1 MAGGVN
7 PENRHE
13 YQNPNHIT
21 NVQQFM
27 LNEQYMRDIIAVIE
41 KSVTQNGRALSKVEA
56 KVLNLGKGITD
67 NYNRIAQDLKASGRS
82 NVNKNEAQILK
93 SSLDDLFKEMRH
105 LIQPK
110 GSSGI
115 GKNER
120 ADASWAEVARLGQ
133 AFANNI
139 TENMERITNVM
150 ENIKSFQ
157 NESKKV
163 IQQATNVPSSDSSM
177 TDMQRVARARQKGV
191 ISEEYSRR
199 LGLAVSNARS
209 SATSPKDGPNFFT
222 TAVKYKQD
230 EDARVAYNLSKKAQ
244 KKIDNSF
251 YNKSMR
257 LGKSAV
263 TTLSTKSNFF
273 KQLNSTVGMLPG
285 VGKVTGGLAAAS
297 KASAAGASILGGA
310 GAALGAI
317 AVGVATIYKQMKKSS
332 PVLQAVSN
340 LFELAWNLLWMPLG
354 NALGTLLLPMA
365 EDLINF
371 AIMFN
376 QLFTDFS
383 LEKLG
388 DVYYAAMQFLW
399 GALYD
404 LGNTIPIMI
413 IDGFLDMLSGL
424 FKSLGWD
431 GAVEVIDNLKS
442 IVSEM
447 RDFIRNLPTKTW
459 DAVKGAWQGVLDFF
473 KDPIVNLGKAFMVV
487 GPIIADA
494 FKGITS
500 GASDWLDSINPHWF
514 ATGGIVTGPTLG
526 IVGEA
531 GPEAVVPLDKANGI
545 GTTYVININGD
556 VYGVQDL
563 ESRIERAIQRTANKA
578 YYR

>member
-1 MAGGVN
+1 MAGVN
-7 PENRHE
+7 PENRNE
-13 YQNPNHIT
+13 YQTPNHIT

-67 NYNRIAQDLKASGRS
+67 NYNKIAQDLKASGRS

-133 AFANNI
+133 AFADNI
-139 TENMERITNVM
+139 TENMERITTVM
-150 ENIKSFQ
+150 ENIRAFQ
-157 NESKKV
+157 NESRRV
-163 IQQATNVPSSDSSM
+163 VQQATNMPSSSSSM
-177 TDMQRVARARQKGV
+177 SDMERVARARENGV
-191 ISEEYSRR
+191 ISEEFSRR

-209 SATSPKDGPNFFT
+209 SSTSPKDGPNFFT
-222 TAVKYKQD
+222 ATARYRQD

-244 KKIDNSF
+244 EKIDNSF
-251 YNKSMR
+251 YNRSMR

-263 TTLSTKSNFF
+263 TTMSTKSNFF

-297 KASAAGASILGGA
+297 KASTAGASILGGA

-317 AVGVATIYKQMKKSS
+317 AVGVAAIYKQMKKSS

-354 NALGTLLLPMA
+354 NALGTFLLPMA
-365 EDLINF
+365 EDLIEF
-371 AIMFN
+371 ALLFN
-376 QLFTDFS
+376 ELFTDFS
-383 LEKLG
+383 FEKLMET
-388 DVYYAAMQFLW
+388 YYAGLNFIW
-399 GALYD
+399 GALWD
-404 LGNTIPIMI
+404 IGNALPDMI
-413 IDGFLDMLSGL
+413 FNLLIDGL
-424 FKSLGWD
+424 KSLFTAIGFDAGVKALEGFQEWRS
-431 GAVEVIDNLKS
+431 GV
-442 IVSEM
+442 M
-447 RDFIRNLPTKTW
+447 DFLRNLPNKIWEGLRWLIDQVGRFFTNLFDKITKLPEQIGTFF
-459 DAVKGAWQGVLDFF
+459 ANALGKVLD
-473 KDPIVNLGKAFMVV
+473 V
-487 GPIIADA
+487 GSNVI
-494 FKGITS
+494 
-500 GASDWLDSINPHWF
+500 DSIKSIIPF

-526 IVGEA
+526 LIGEA